1 MKSTITHI
9 LTTLGAALLL
19 AACATEPAQ
28 PDLGP
33 VSYAPV
39 VTSPSARTGE
49 GGCTNLYPKEVPFA
63 VWVRALDEQMLWA
76 EYADESTSFIDNEQ
90 VEWNGS
96 EWNTSAEH
104 LWPADKALSL
114 MAYSPASVEARFSVR
129 GGIEF
134 DNVDILA
141 EGAEQLMFANPVSDQ
156 LYTFNNGVINIP
168 FTPALAQL
176 SFAVIPHV
184 PDDVEVVVK
193 KISVSNIQH
202 CGSFCSLPEASWAP
216 TGDTYEVVFFEGEE
230 SVMGS
235 GYKQLGT
242 TEWVLPQSVM
252 ARVKVVC
259 DFHAHGTVIP
269 NQVFEADE
277 KMMWRVGKNYA
288 YTIKIY
294 MDSIGFMH
302 DVIFE
307 EFD

>member
-49 GGCTNLYPKEVPFA
+49 GGCTNLYPKEVPFT

-96 EWNTSAEH
+96 EWSTSAEH

-129 GGIEF
+129 GGIE
-134 DNVDILA
+134 LT
-141 EGAEQLMFANPVSDQ
+141 M
-156 LYTFNNGVINIP
+156 
-168 FTPALAQL
+168 
-176 SFAVIPHV
+176 
-184 PDDVEVVVK
+184 
-193 KISVSNIQH
+193 
-202 CGSFCSLPEASWAP
+202 
-216 TGDTYEVVFFEGEE
+216 
-230 SVMGS
+230 
-235 GYKQLGT
+235 
-242 TEWVLPQSVM
+242 
-252 ARVKVVC
+252 
-259 DFHAHGTVIP
+259 
-269 NQVFEADE
+269 
-277 KMMWRVGKNYA
+277 
-288 YTIKIY
+288 
-294 MDSIGFMH
+294 
-302 DVIFE
+302 
-307 EFD
+307 